1 MHYSAVRNPSIEV
14 QRLVLDLWTYYV
26 FDKSKIVIVG
36 NGYGALGTILLEPAK
51 YA

>member
-1 MHYSAVRNPSIEV
+1 MNASLSRQSVKV

-36 NGYGALGTILLEPAK
+36 NGYGAFGTILLEPAK